1 MANAFGL
8 QRHDM
13 DNVLRN
19 SFKDY
24 NDFTANV
31 ETTFKKMSGLTEY
44 WGGTL
49 YNEII
54 LKWNE
59 VVPYLNAFMR
69 NAGEAHNFMSG
80 AVKGITAVDKNE
92 VRKDP
97 VDIQHITR
105 LQTKDDDKL
114 NSTTER
120 MRKDRDDMMR
130 GITEAMKFVDS
141 VFGGLIDSSA
151 HSNEFDRA
159 KEMMEKNHRRI
170 KDGLMGV
177 YDLVNKN
184 MTTFADG
191 YDEANRKI
199 GNAVNDTK

>member
-8 QRHDM
+8 ERHNM
-13 DNVLRN
+13 DSVLRN
-19 SFKDY
+19 SGKDY
-24 NDFTANV
+24 IDFTANV

-59 VVPYLNAFMR
+59 VVPFLNAFMR
-69 NAGEAHNFMSG
+69 NAGEAHNFMTGS
-80 AVKGITAVDKNE
+80 VKLITEVDKNAID
-92 VRKDP
+92 RAT
-97 VDIQHITR
+97 VDIQHVTR

-130 GITEAMKFVDS
+130 GISEAMKYVDS

-159 KEMMEKNHRRI
+159 KEMMEKNHRRS
-170 KDGLMGV
+170 KDGLMSV

-191 YDEANRKI
+191 YDDANRKI